1 MINFSLS
8 PEQEMIRDM
17 SRDFARNELS
27 SGVLDRD
34 KHSIFPYEQ
43 IKKMGELGMMGMM
56 VPNKWGGAGLE
67 TISYVLAIEEIS
79 AVELATST
87 IMSVNNSLV
96 CQVLLDWGSENQK
109 EIFLKPLAKGDK
121 LGAYSL
127 SEPQSGSDASN
138 MKTFAE
144 KDGDNYIINGSK
156 NWVTSG
162 INSDLVILFCLT
174 EKGIGSKGVSCFV
187 IEKEVPGLIV
197 GKKEE
202 KLGIRAS
209 DTSELFFENCKIP
222 KSNRIGNEG
231 EGFSIAMNVL
241 SGGRIGIGAQAV
253 GLARS
258 SLEKSV
264 LYAKDRKQFGKS
276 IGEFGAIQNKL
287 ANMATKIDA
296 ARLLVWQ
303 AAFLKDKGEKHVKQS
318 SMAKLFA
325 SSVAVEAASDCIQIH
340 GGYGYI
346 HEYGVERLIRDAKI
360 TEIYEGTSE
369 IQKLVISRE
378 LLK

>member
-1 MINFSLS
+1 MIK
-8 PEQEMIRDM
+8 DM
-17 SRDFARNELS
+17 SRDFAKDELS
-27 SGVLDRD
+27 PGVLERD
-34 KHSIFPYEQ
+34 KNSCFPHQQ
-43 IKKMGELGMMGMM
+43 IKKMGELGLMGMM
-56 VPNKWGGAGLE
+56 VPNKWDGAGLGAL
-67 TISYVLAIEEIS
+67 SYVIAIEEIA

-96 CQVLLDWGSENQK
+96 CQVLLDSGSENQK
-109 EIFLKPLAKGDK
+109 ELFLKPLAKGDK

-144 KDGDNYIINGSK
+144 KEGDYYIINGSK

-174 EKGIGSKGVSCFV
+174 EKGIGSKGISCFIIDKGV
-187 IEKEVPGLIV
+187 TGLTI

-209 DTSELFFENCKIP
+209 DTCELFFENCKIS
-222 KSNRIGNEG
+222 KNNRIGDEG
-231 EGFSIAMNVL
+231 EGFSIAMKVL

-258 SLEKSV
+258 SLEKSI
-264 LYAKDRKQFGKS
+264 LYAKERKQFGKS
-276 IGEFGAIQNKL
+276 IGQFGAIRNKI
-287 ANMATKIDA
+287 AKMATNIDA

-303 AAFLKDKGEKHVKQS
+303 AAYLKDQGKNYVKQS

-325 SSVAVEAASDCIQIH
+325 SSIAVEAASDCVQIH

-346 HEYGVERLIRDAKI
+346 HEYGIERLIRDAKI

-369 IQKLVISRE
+369 IQKLVISRQ
-378 LLK
+378 LLQ

>member
-8 PEQEMIRDM
+8 QEQEMIRDM
-17 SRDFARNELS
+17 SRDFAIDELS
-27 SGVLDRD
+27 PGVLARD
-34 KHSIFPYEQ
+34 KNSIFPHEQ

-56 VPNKWGGAGLE
+56 VPSEWGGAGLE
-67 TISYVLAIEEIS
+67 TLSYVLSIEEIA

-109 EIFLKPLAKGDK
+109 KVFLKPLANGEK

-144 KDGDNYIINGSK
+144 KDGDNYILNGSK

-174 EKGIGSKGVSCFV
+174 EKEIGSKGISCFI
-187 IEKEVPGLIV
+187 IEKGMAGLTV
-197 GKKEE
+197 GKKED

-209 DTSELFFENCKIP
+209 DTTELYLENCKVP
-222 KSNRIGNEG
+222 KINRIGAEG

-253 GLARS
+253 GLARA
-258 SLEKSV
+258 SLEKSI
-264 LYAKDRKQFGKS
+264 LYAKEREQFGKS
-276 IGEFGAIQNKL
+276 ISEFGAIRNKL
-287 ANMATKIDA
+287 ANMATNIDA

-303 AAFLKDKGEKHVKQS
+303 AANLKDQGKRYVKES

-325 SSVAVEAASDCIQIH
+325 SAVAVEAASNCVQIH

-378 LLK
+378 LLQ

>member
-1 MINFSLS
+1 MIDFSLS
-8 PEQEMIRDM
+8 TDQKILKEMAKEFANKELLPGVIYRD
-17 SRDFARNELS
+17 E
-27 SGVLDRD
+27 
-34 KHSIFPYEQ
+34 HSKFPKQ
-43 IKKMGELGMMGMM
+43 QLKKMGELGFMGVM
-56 VPNKWGGAGLE
+56 VPEEWGGAGFNA
-67 TISYVLAIEEIS
+67 ISYVNVIEEIA

-96 CQVLLDWGSENQK
+96 CQVLLDWGNEAQMT
-109 EIFLKPLAKGDK
+109 EYLIPLAKGRK

-127 SEPQSGSDASN
+127 SEPQSGSDAGN

-144 KDGDNYIINGSK
+144 KDGGSYIINGSK

-174 EKGIGSKGVSCFV
+174 KKGVGSKGVSCF
-187 IEKEVPGLIV
+187 ILEKETDGFTV

-209 DTSELFFENCKIP
+209 DTSELFFENCRVSKQ
-222 KSNRIGNEG
+222 NRIGAEG
-231 EGFSIAMNVL
+231 EGFTIALKVL
-241 SGGRIGIGAQAV
+241 AGGRIGIGAQAV
-253 GLARS
+253 GLARGA
-258 SLEKSV
+258 LEKATA
-264 LYAKDRKQFGKS
+264 YAKERQQFGKPIS
-276 IGEFGAIQNKL
+276 KFGAIQNKI
-287 ANMATKIDA
+287 ARMATNIDA

-303 AAFLKDKGEKHVKQS
+303 AAHLKDQGKNYVKQS

-325 SSVAVEAASDCIQIH
+325 SSTAMKAASDCIQIH
-340 GGYGYI
+340 GGYGYV
-346 HEYGVERLIRDAKI
+346 HEYGIERLIRDAKI

-378 LLK
+378 ILK

>member
-1 MINFSLS
+1 
-8 PEQEMIRDM
+8 MIRDM
-17 SRDFARNELS
+17 SRDFARDELS
-27 SGVLDRD
+27 PGVLYRD
-34 KHSIFPYEQ
+34 KHSIFPHEH

-109 EIFLKPLAKGDK
+109 EIFLKPLAKGNK

-174 EKGIGSKGVSCFV
+174 QKGIGSKGISCFV
-187 IEKEVPGLIV
+187 IEKEIPGLIV

-222 KSNRIGNEG
+222 KNNRVGNEG

-241 SGGRIGIGAQAV
+241 SGGRIGIVAQAV

-303 AAFLKDKGEKHVKQS
+303 AAF
-318 SMAKLFA
+318 
-325 SSVAVEAASDCIQIH
+325 
-340 GGYGYI
+340 
-346 HEYGVERLIRDAKI
+346 
-360 TEIYEGTSE
+360 
-369 IQKLVISRE
+369 
-378 LLK
+378 